1 VALSIIII
9 VISTALFVYWFR
21 YTCVLILR
29 TRNVRD
35 YAHQVAEVNRL
46 SFVTAQQQLASS
58 QGKQEGLDLLHASL
72 DRDYR
77 VVSYLLRHTGT
88 QGGQSL
94 EEHMLRVDYQVM
106 RLCYFLAKP
115 FSRSSA
121 RQALLERASII
132 SHLANAMGE
141 RVALSS

>member
-1 VALSIIII
+1 MAISIIII

-35 YAHQVAEVNRL
+35 YAQQVADANHL
-46 SFVTAQQQLASS
+46 SFVSAREQLSAS
-58 QGKQEGLDLLHASL
+58 QNREEAFDRLHQSL

-77 VVSYLLRHTGT
+77 VVTYLLRYAGNQT
-88 QGGQSL
+88 GQSID
-94 EEHMLRVDYQVM
+94 EHMLRLDYQIM
-106 RLCYFLAKP
+106 RACYYLARP
-115 FSRSSA
+115 FSAASA
-121 RQALLERASII
+121 RQALIERASII

-141 RVALSS
+141 RVSLSS